1 MLKILTARYGP
12 RWARRGIYQRPVSS
26 IRIHLMLK
34 SHYVLNHSLGWRWA
48 FLLQMPVFLLSLLM
62 TGINLRYVTPVRKI
76 AIYFDELKFRMLQ
89 GKSKS
94 TKEVLKRIDYWGS
107 LTLLLSVSNMR
118 ISTSRTNPHLSQ
130 VLSFLI
136 FLSTRFSEEYP
147 VCIFTTQ
154 IGTPH

>member
-1 MLKILTARYGP
+1 MLPLSSAVYVLSLSIKNMLKILTARYGP
-12 RWARRGIYQRPVSS
+12 RWACRGLYQRPVSS
-26 IRIHLMLK
+26 TRMHLMLQ

-76 AIYFDELKFRMLQ
+76 SIYSDELKFKMPQ

-107 LTLLLSVSNMR
+107 LTLLLSVSTCKFLWAGRFLMYLR
-118 ISTSRTNPHLSQ
+118 CCPS
-130 VLSFLI
+130 SF
-136 FLSTRFSEEYP
+136 S
-147 VCIFTTQ
+147 
-154 IGTPH
+154 